1 MWLTTS
7 LITRKPAFL
16 HYFWGKHNYQALFVS
31 RPRTEFMLHFFSILV
46 IILQFFYRP
55 ILQEKLHSFNIQ
67 DDRSTR
73 FPCTTNYKNNIIKSN
88 LYREFT
94 IRWDCSVRSICHYV
108 VRRVIMAFEQK
119 LIYFNSIYKIT
130 RPSAKTY
137 NASCQV
143 FEWTLVMRKRSQ
155 NHFRLHFTSKTPY
168 SFDTRGNLSTPTCDV
183 HGRLKITI
191 SKVVWKIRSISWQTI
206 KTKNIVQPNI

>member
-1 MWLTTS
+1 MS
-7 LITRKPAFL
+7 
-16 HYFWGKHNYQALFVS
+16 
-31 RPRTEFMLHFFSILV
+31 HFFPYFNYNSAV
-46 IILQFFYRP
+46 FYRIILQD
-55 ILQEKLHSFNIQ
+55 KLHSFNIQ

-73 FPCTTNYKNNIIKSN
+73 FPCTTNYENNIIKSN

-130 RPSAKTY
+130 RPSAKPY

-168 SFDTRGNLSTPTCDV
+168 SFDTRSILSTPACALFTDD
-183 HGRLKITI
+183 
-191 SKVVWKIRSISWQTI
+191 WK
-206 KTKNIVQPNI
+206 